1 LLNGG
6 CDFAVDP
13 QLRSDQAT
21 VVWNAQSDPRM
32 AIFTAMPPDLCDA
45 PALAL
50 ANPSVLATSAEGS
63 YLALLA
69 LPPTRRALLLGEA
82 AAGAVALVLPLDRL
96 FEDRIDTARR
106 FHRLLVSG
114 RATPSTF
121 TAYRRR
127 RLRLALRALDGTLN
141 GADYR
146 AVAEVLFG
154 DRVPRGAA
162 WRDDSLRGQIIR
174 LVRYGLDLM
183 QGGYLDLLR
192 PERRQPKGR
201 RRP

>member
-1 LLNGG
+1 
-6 CDFAVDP
+6 
-13 QLRSDQAT
+13 
-21 VVWNAQSDPRM
+21 M
-32 AIFTAMPPDLCDA
+32 AIFTTMPSGLCDA
-45 PALAL
+45 PGLAL
-50 ANPSVLATSAEGS
+50 APSSVLATAAEGS
-63 YLALLA
+63 YLDLLA
-69 LPPTRRALLLGEA
+69 LPPERRALLLGEA
-82 AAGAVALVLPLDRL
+82 APGAFALVLPLDGL
-96 FEDRIDTARR
+96 FEDRVDTARR
-106 FHRLLVSG
+106 LHRLLVKG

-162 WRDDSLRGQIIR
+162 WRDDSLRGQVIR
-174 LVRYGLDLM
+174 LVRYGRDLM

-192 PERRQPKGR
+192 PERRQPKSR
-201 RRP
+201 RRR

>member
-1 LLNGG
+1 
-6 CDFAVDP
+6 
-13 QLRSDQAT
+13 
-21 VVWNAQSDPRM
+21 M
-32 AIFTAMPPDLCDA
+32 AIFATMPPGLCDA
-45 PALAL
+45 PALSL
-50 ANPSVLATSAEGS
+50 ANPSVLVTCAEGS
-63 YLALLA
+63 YLDLLA
-69 LPPTRRALLLGEA
+69 LPPARRALLLGEA
-82 AAGAVALVLPLDRL
+82 ALGPVALVLPLDGL

-106 FHRLLVSG
+106 LHRLLVKG
-114 RATPSTF
+114 RGVPSTF

-127 RLRLALRALDGTLN
+127 RLQLALRALDGTLN

-146 AVAEVLFG
+146 AVAEVLFC

-162 WRDDSLRGQIIR
+162 WRDDSLRGQVIR

-201 RRP
+201 RRS

>member
-32 AIFTAMPPDLCDA
+32 AIFTAMPPDLCVA

-63 YLALLA
+63 YLDLLA

-106 FHRLLVSG
+106 FH
-114 RATPSTF
+114 
-121 TAYRRR
+121 R